1 MNKLILKIVAISLT
15 AMALLTSCSNEESLQ
30 QFYVDSAEK
39 DGFITTSIPKSILG
53 VDASKFSPESREAY
67 ESIEK
72 VNLIALPAK
81 DDNKDLYLT
90 ESAKLDKIFQ
100 NEKYELLMSHSS
112 DGVKMKM
119 MFDGSQDAI
128 DEIILYGRSDDMG
141 LGVARILGDD
151 MNVSEI
157 MAMIQEVGGKDINT
171 SGLQSIIGG
180 LGMPVKEMKMETE

>member
-15 AMALLTSCSNEESLQ
+15 VMALLTSCSNEESLQ

-128 DEIILYGRSDDMG
+128 DEIIVYGRSDDMG

-157 MAMIQEVGGKDINT
+157 MSMIQEVEIKDINIP
-171 SGLQSIIGG
+171 GLKSIIGE